1 MKKYLKGEMF
11 RYQLLAVLFSIPFYL
26 FAQDGDQTIKLTL
39 TQNDSTKVCTAV
51 VLESDA
57 KPAQGIAVNFYIKR
71 SVGLLPIA
79 TMEKTDDNGE
89 ASTIFPTTI
98 PGDSLGNVTVIAR
111 LEDDEAIMDQK
122 IISWGTKVKYS
133 SEIDQRTMWG
143 SRSNAPTYLIIIS
156 NAIILGIWGTMG
168 FILFQ
173 LFFKIRKRGLVT
185 NHKTNQ

>member
-1 MKKYLKGEMF
+1 MKKYIRSKIF
-11 RYQLLAVLFSIPFYL
+11 RYQLLAILISIPFYL

-39 TQNDSTKVCTAV
+39 TQNDSAKVCTAV
-51 VLESDA
+51 VLNKDS
-57 KPAQGIAVNFYIKR
+57 KPAQAVAVNFYIKR

-79 TMEKTDDNGE
+79 SMEKTDENGE
-89 ASTIFPTTI
+89 ASTIFPKSI

-133 SEIDQRTMWG
+133 NEIDQRTLWG

-168 FILFQ
+168 YILFQ
-173 LFFKIRKRGLVT
+173 LFFKIRKRGLAT
-185 NHKTNQ
+185 NHKSNQ